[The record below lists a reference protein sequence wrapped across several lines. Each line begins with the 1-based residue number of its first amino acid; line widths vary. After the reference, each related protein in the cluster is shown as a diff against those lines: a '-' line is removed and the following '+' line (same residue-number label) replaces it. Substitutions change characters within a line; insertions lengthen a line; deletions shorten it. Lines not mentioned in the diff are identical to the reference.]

1 MSNLPTPDS
10 TLSSALEQA
19 DTLSVTRRQL
29 LRTMV
34 AGGAALAGGTALVAC
49 GGSGQSNTNG
59 PVDLTVWV
67 YPAVPEVS
75 APPSNWSLYSI
86 VRKKLNIN
94 LKVELI
100 PLGNDGIT
108 KLSAAAAANN
118 LPDLFQIISDPLL
131 LQWIPQGLVSP
142 VDSLLPMMPQRT
154 KARYSDTTLN
164 KVYTINGKLYALAET
179 AGTLGRRAG
188 FFIRK
193 DWLDKLGL
201 QVPKTLD
208 DFLNVAN
215 AFTTKDPDGDGKND
229 TYGFGAIIDPT
240 TYIQG
245 LGNYFAPFY
254 GAFGLPGAWDYTTP
268 GKLTLSV
275 RNPGFLQATQ
285 FIKSLV
291 DAKVID
297 PDWTTLTTN
306 DFRAR
311 WKQGKYGIFW
321 EDFAAAMGQANSQ
334 AFFQN
339 FPHAEL
345 VPLAPPV
352 GPNGQ
357 SDVAEYLNVRFHMGV
372 SQSAMSA
379 GKGPAI
385 ARLLEWL
392 NSGEGYYL
400 AGFGQED
407 VNYKLDAQ
415 GNITAAG
422 LTNSYLT
429 AAAQPYIQIRNMV
442 LNGSPSELAARYP
455 SYKAA
460 NGSTIVPQ
468 QILQTFANMPWVE
481 GTREAVIQPASNQ
494 ADINRYIQEG
504 LVQFV
509 AGQKPLTTSSWNS
522 FIQGLSGLGV
532 SDWENAAKKNL
543 QDKGLLS

>member
-1 MSNLPTPDS
+1 MSNSSIRDFTPFPM
-10 TLSSALEQA
+10 LEQSGN
-19 DTLSVTRRQL
+19 LSMTRRQL
-29 LRTMV
+29 LRTMAV
-34 AGGAALAGGTALVAC
+34 GGVALAGGSALAAC
-49 GGSGQSNTNG
+49 GGSGQSNANG

-67 YPAVPEVS
+67 YPAVPEVP

-108 KLSAAAAANN
+108 KMSAAAAANN
-118 LPDLFQIISDPLL
+118 LPDLFQIISDSLF
-131 LQWIPQGLVSP
+131 LQWIPLGLISP

-154 KARYSDTTLN
+154 KDRYSDTTLN
-164 KVYTINGKLYALAET
+164 KVYTINGKLYALAEK
-179 AGTLGRRAG
+179 AGIMARRAG
-188 FFIRK
+188 YFIRK

-201 QVPKTLD
+201 QAPKTLD
-208 DFLNVAN
+208 DFLSVAR
-215 AFTTKDPDGDGKND
+215 AFTTQDPDGDGKND

-240 TYIQG
+240 TYQQG
-245 LGNYFAPFY
+245 LGNYFAPIY
-254 GAFGLPGAWDYTTP
+254 GAFGLPGSWDFSTP

-275 RNPGFLQATQ
+275 RNPAFLQATQ
-285 FIKSLV
+285 FIKGLV
-291 DAKVID
+291 SARVID

-321 EDFAAAMGQANSQ
+321 EDFAAALGESNSQ

-345 VPLAPPV
+345 MPLDPPV
-352 GPNGQ
+352 GSDGK
-357 SDVAEYLNVRFHMGV
+357 SDVAEYQDVRFHMGV

-400 AGFGQED
+400 AGFGQQG
-407 VNYKLDAQ
+407 VNYKLDAH
-415 GNITAAG
+415 GNITADN
-422 LTNSYLT
+422 LPDSYLT
-429 AAAQPYIQIRNMV
+429 AAAQPYIQIRNIV
-442 LNGSPSELAARYP
+442 LNNSPSELAARYP
-455 SYKAA
+455 TYKAS
-460 NGSTIVPQ
+460 NGQTINL
-468 QILQTFANMPWVE
+468 LQTLQEFSNMPWVD

-509 AGQKPLTTSSWNS
+509 SGQKALTTSSWNS
-522 FIQGLSGLGV
+522 FIQGLDGLGV
-532 SDWENAAKKNL
+532 SDWEAAAKKNL
-543 QDKGLLS
+543 QDKGLL

>member
-1 MSNLPTPDS
+1 MSNLS
-10 TLSSALEQA
+10 TLDFAQSPMQSADQP
-19 DTLSVTRRQL
+19 VTRRQL
-29 LRTMV
+29 LQTM
-34 AGGAALAGGTALVAC
+34 LAGGLALTGGSALVAC
-49 GGSGQSNTNG
+49 GGSGQSNG
-59 PVDLTVWV
+59 PIDLTVWV

-75 APPSNWSLYSI
+75 APPANWSLYTL

-100 PLGNDGIT
+100 PLGTDGIT

-118 LPDLFQIISDPLL
+118 LPDLFQIISDPLF
-131 LQWIPQGLVSP
+131 LQWIPLGLVSP

-154 KARYSDTTLN
+154 KARYNNATLN
-164 KVYTINGKLYALAET
+164 KLFTINGKLYALPES
-179 AGTLGRRAG
+179 AGLLGKRAG
-188 FFIRK
+188 YFIRK

-201 QVPKTLD
+201 QMPKTLD
-208 DFLNVAN
+208 DLLNVAK
-215 AFTTKDPDGDGKND
+215 AFTSQDPDGDGKND

-240 TYIQG
+240 TYQQG
-245 LGNYFAPFY
+245 LGNYFAPIY
-254 GAFGLPGAWDYTTP
+254 GAFGLPGPWDYSSP

-275 RNPGFLQATQ
+275 RNPAFLQATQ
-285 FIKSLV
+285 FIKGLV
-291 DAKVID
+291 DARVID

-321 EDFAAAMGQANSQ
+321 EDFAAGLGQSNAR

-352 GPNGQ
+352 GPDGQ
-357 SDVAEYLNVRFHMGV
+357 SGVAEYPDIRFHMGV

-400 AGFGQED
+400 AGFGQQG
-407 VNYKLDAQ
+407 VNYKLDAH
-415 GNITAAG
+415 GNITPDD
-422 LTNSYLT
+422 LPDSYLS

-442 LNGSPSELAARYP
+442 LNNSPSEIAARYP
-455 SYKAA
+455 SYKAP
-460 NGSTIVPQ
+460 NGNTINL
-468 QILQTFANMPWVE
+468 LQTLQEFSNMPWLD
-481 GTREAVIQPASNQ
+481 GTREVAIQPASNQ

-504 LVQFV
+504 LVLFV
-509 AGQKPLTTSSWNS
+509 TGQKSLTTGSWNT
-522 FIQGLSGLGV
+522 FIQGLNGLGV
-532 SDWENAAKKNL
+532 SDWENAATKNL
-543 QDKGLLS
+543 HDKGLL